1 MKIFLVRHGET
12 DYGTKGLT
20 TGHCDIPLNETGEQE
35 AQSVANFLEGRGIVR
50 IFSSSLSRASS
61 TANIIAADLNLPFE
75 ESDDLREHT
84 SGKLDGVPLKEFF
97 ATLKST
103 GDFEKMVIEAG
114 GEPTSEFKERVW
126 NKFLQITEENSSKGN
141 ILLVTHGGVIRTIF
155 AQIVDAKNPTHI
167 PLSQGN
173 CCVNIVDYDEGR
185 PGFFLVNL
193 INYTDHIV

>member
-12 DYGTKGLT
+12 DYGAKGLT
-20 TGHCDIPLNETGEQE
+20 TGHFDIPLNETGERE
-35 AQSVANFLEGRGIVR
+35 AQAVAKFLKGRGIVR

-61 TANIIAADLNLPFE
+61 TANIIAAELNLPFE

-84 SGKLDGVPLKEFF
+84 SGKLDGVPLKDFF
-97 ATLKST
+97 VKLKST
-103 GDFEKMVIEAG
+103 EDFEKMVIDAG

-126 NKFLQITEENSSKGN
+126 NKFLEITEENSSKGN

-155 AQIVDAKNPTHI
+155 AQIFDAKNPTHI
-167 PLSQGN
+167 PLSQGH
-173 CCVNIVDYDEGR
+173 CCVNIIDYDEGR
-185 PGFFLVNL
+185 PGSFLVNL